1 MYNNDLHNQN
11 VQWDGSSYS
20 TTNYRVEDAPQGSS
34 SPTPPKQKKP
44 RKGAAKA
51 VALVLCCALLG
62 GGAGIGGAAIYDYVS
77 SSNGGTTTV
86 LEGTVPSTT
95 VNIKQPDGVTE
106 MSLSEIYAAYA
117 NSCVVITC
125 NVPYTTETW
134 FGPSS
139 GTATSAGSG
148 FVISDNGYIVT
159 NYHVIDGAESITV
172 TFYDGS
178 EYEAS
183 YVGGEE
189 SNDVAV
195 LKIDATGLTPVVL
208 GDSDSLSVGD
218 EVSTIGNALGTL
230 SFSQTS
236 GHVSGLARSVTYSDG
251 TIINMLQTDCTI
263 NSGNS
268 GGPLFNQYGQVVGIT
283 SAKYS
288 GSSSSSGA
296 AIENIG
302 FAIPINDVKS
312 IITEIMEHGYVTR
325 PSMGITVA
333 TVTQEFSQYFNWP
346 LGAYVNS
353 VEEGSCAEAAGLQQG
368 DIITALGDTEVT
380 TANELI
386 AAKNTYSPGDTAELA
401 VYRAGETLTLTITFD
416 AEQQD
421 TAAADPAP
429 ETTSSQQGGYG
440 GNGNS
445 GSGNNGYYFPF
456 GF

>member
-95 VNIKQPDGVTE
+95 VNVQNTQPGE
-106 MSLSEIYAAYA
+106 PMSLSEIYAAYA

-208 GDSDSLSVGD
+208 GDSDLLSVGD

-296 AIENIG
+296 SIENIG

-353 VEEGSCAEAAGLQQG
+353 VEEGSCAETAGLQQG

-386 AAKNTYSPGDTAELA
+386 AAKNTYSPGDTAELT

-421 TAAADPAP
+421 TAASDPAP

>member
-95 VNIKQPDGVTE
+95 VNVQNTQPGE
-106 MSLSEIYAAYA
+106 PMSLSEIYAAYA

-208 GDSDSLSVGD
+208 GDSDLLSVGD

-236 GHVSGLARSVTYSDG
+236 GHVSGSVTYSDG

-296 AIENIG
+296 SIENIG
-302 FAIPINDVKS
+302 FAIPINDVKT

-353 VEEGSCAEAAGLQQG
+353 VEEGSCAETAGLRQG

-386 AAKNTYSPGDTAELA
+386 AAKNTYSPGDTAELT

-421 TAAADPAP
+421 TAASDPAP

>member
-95 VNIKQPDGVTE
+95 VNVQNTQPGE
-106 MSLSEIYAAYA
+106 PMSLSEIYAAYA

-208 GDSDSLSVGD
+208 GDSDLLSVGD

-296 AIENIG
+296 SIENIG
-302 FAIPINDVKS
+302 FAIPINDVKT

-353 VEEGSCAEAAGLQQG
+353 VEEGSCAETAGLRQG

-386 AAKNTYSPGDTAELA
+386 AAKNTYSPGDTAELT

-421 TAAADPAP
+421 TAASDPAP

>member
-208 GDSDSLSVGD
+208 GDSDLLSVGD

-296 AIENIG
+296 SIENIG
-302 FAIPINDVKS
+302 FAIPINDVKT

-353 VEEGSCAEAAGLQQG
+353 VEEGSCAETAGLRQG

-386 AAKNTYSPGDTAELA
+386 AAKNTYSPGDTAELT

-421 TAAADPAP
+421 TAASDPAP

>member
-208 GDSDSLSVGD
+208 GDSDLLSVGD

-353 VEEGSCAEAAGLQQG
+353 VEEGSCAETAGLQQG

-386 AAKNTYSPGDTAELA
+386 AAKNTYSPGDTAELT

-421 TAAADPAP
+421 TAASDPAP